1 MKNTNVPMPN
11 RERFRA
17 ICLGERLGDV
27 AITDWFHRGW
37 PETIEVWIKQ
47 GAPVEIRN
55 QDSLNQY
62 FQFEHLHGL
71 REIISEHNRND
82 LQENSTALAIGSYA
96 NTPPVLPVF
105 EIKVLKEDER
115 HRVETTYGGST
126 IEVSKEFPQRMP
138 RYLDRP
144 VKDWATWEEYKK
156 RLDPDTPERWPS
168 DWDTFVKERNSQDNP
183 TMLLLE
189 GFFMCLRE
197 FTGLENLLYMFY
209 DDPKLVEDMMD
220 QVLYLEMEVVRRAVR
235 DLKIEIVRFSEDMG
249 YKSGSL
255 ISPSMVR
262 QYMIPRYKQIIDI
275 LHSNGIKIIQMDSDG
290 NVNELIPLW
299 LEIGINFIWP
309 LEVAAGMDAVALRK
323 KYGKDLIL
331 GGNIDKRVFSKGK
344 EAIHKEVISKVPFLL
359 KTGGYFP
366 CLDHIIPP
374 DLSLE
379 NFRYYINLLREI
391 GGKGKLPRT

>member
-1 MKNTNVPMPN
+1 MPN

-17 ICLGERLGDV
+17 ICLGERPSDV
-27 AITDWFHRGW
+27 AIMDWFHRGW
-37 PETIEVWIKQ
+37 PETIEAWIKQ
-47 GAPVEIRN
+47 GAPEEIRN

-71 REIISEHNRND
+71 CEIISEHNRVD
-82 LQENSTALAIGSYA
+82 LKDDPSALAIGSYA
-96 NTPPVLPVF
+96 NVPPILPVF
-105 EIKVLKEDER
+105 ERRILREDDR

-138 RYLDRP
+138 KYLDRP
-144 VKDWATWEEYKK
+144 VKDWVTWKEYKK
-156 RLDPDTPERWPS
+156 RLDPNTPERYPS

-183 TMLLLE
+183 TLLLLD

-197 FTGLENLLYMFY
+197 FMGLERLLYTFY
-209 DDPKLVEDMMD
+209 DDTKLIEDMMD

-235 DLKIEIVRFSEDMG
+235 DLKIEIVRFSEDIG

-255 ISPSMVR
+255 ISPNMVR
-262 QYMIPRYKQIIDI
+262 QFMIPRYKQIIDI
-275 LHSNGIKIIQMDSDG
+275 LHSNGIKIVQMDSDG

-309 LEVAAGMDAVALRK
+309 LEVAARMDAVALRK
-323 KYGKDLIL
+323 EYGKELIL
-331 GGNIDKRVFSKGK
+331 GGNIDKRVFAKGK
-344 EAIHKEVISKVPFLL
+344 AAIREEVISKVPFLL
-359 KTGGYFP
+359 ETGGYFP

-374 DLSLE
+374 DISLK
-379 NFRYYINLLREI
+379 NFRYYINLLWEI
-391 GGKGKLPRT
+391 GDKGKLPRT

>member
-1 MKNTNVPMPN
+1 MNQSIPMPN

-17 ICLGERLGDV
+17 ICLGERPGDV
-27 AITDWFHRGW
+27 AIMDWFHRGW
-37 PETIEVWIKQ
+37 PETIEAWIKQ
-47 GAPVEIRN
+47 GAPEEIRN

-71 REIISEHNRND
+71 CEIISEHNRVD
-82 LQENSTALAIGSYA
+82 LKDNPSALAIGSYA
-96 NTPPVLPVF
+96 NVPPILPVF
-105 EIKVLKEDER
+105 ERRILREDDR

-144 VKDWATWEEYKK
+144 VKDWVTWKEYKK
-156 RLDPDTPERWPS
+156 RLDPYTLERYPS
-168 DWDTFVKERNSQDNP
+168 DWDTFVREGNSQDNP
-183 TMLLLE
+183 TMLLLD

-197 FTGLENLLYMFY
+197 FMGLERLLYTFY
-209 DDPKLVEDMMD
+209 DDTKLIEDMMD
-220 QVLYLEMEVVRRAVR
+220 QVLYLEMEVVRRTVR
-235 DLKIEIVRFSEDMG
+235 DLKIEIVRFSEDIG

-255 ISPSMVR
+255 ISPNMVR
-262 QYMIPRYKQIIDI
+262 QFMIPRYKQIIDI
-275 LHSNGIKIIQMDSDG
+275 LHSNGIKIVQMDSDG

-309 LEVAAGMDAVALRK
+309 LEVAARMDAVALRK
-323 KYGKDLIL
+323 EYGKELIL
-331 GGNIDKRVFSKGK
+331 GGNIDKRVFAKGK
-344 EAIHKEVISKVPFLL
+344 AAIHEEVISKVPFLL
-359 KTGGYFP
+359 ETGGYFP

-374 DLSLE
+374 DISLK

-391 GGKGKLPRT
+391 GNMDELPQ